1 MASLSRIRQILS
13 GLLLLTLA
21 IVYVDPAGAQATGSV
36 ELVAQSA
43 WVDDGGIYNIQVRVA
58 GADPDSSVVMRVYSP
73 WPERDD
79 FLRFELGEQKPV
91 LEVGPVTLG
100 DLQVASN
107 EVLGLQLAVVGPNTT
122 SPEVDLDIDDD
133 GTESP
138 LDVLVTEGGSAV
150 HPIEIALLDPEGNV
164 ADSFLT
170 SLIELPRA
178 ERTAPLRTA
187 LILESHLPNG
197 TGPDG
202 SSSLDLE
209 STSDLATIVDAVA
222 NHPSADIA
230 LSVLPESLVSIE
242 RSANP
247 ELTQLLDLMRSNLKS
262 DQLLPNPY
270 VDLEEQA
277 WVDTELTEALAS
289 LYVSG
294 AEATS
299 EVLGLTPER
308 AVMLLDRTV
317 TGAGLD
323 ALAEIG
329 VQGVIVRPSQL
340 GSLDRE
346 VFPQALTT
354 RFLIPTAD
362 GRSVPALVADGG
374 LSNHFTNTVGTVFN
388 ANRLLADLTLL
399 SLQNS
404 DVRQAVVVL
413 PPEDWVPDATFLNVV
428 LSGMERIPA
437 IQGASPLDALS
448 STAFTPAQGI
458 GTLSPPL
465 RRELRPRRPP
475 QDLGSFRTEYNQA
488 RTAIDSWSSVIADD
502 RTSKDRLDELL
513 RISTDTRHDEAQR
526 TSYIDAIYSLIDDQ
540 KSSSI
545 TTPESETITLT
556 GRFSDVPIVVENNLS
571 VNASVLLLLDSEK
584 LAFPDGRELPVV
596 LSPGP
601 NRIDIA
607 IEALASGDS
616 PIRIQVLSPDRSIL
630 LGSSEILVRTF
641 AFSGVGLIIGI
652 SAIVVLLL
660 WWLRHLRSSRDTV
673 ETLPDSAT
681 SAPTEESLGVST

>member
-1 MASLSRIRQILS
+1 MASLIRRRGVLPW
-13 GLLLLTLA
+13 LLLVALA
-21 IVYVDPAGAQATGSV
+21 SVYVDPAGAQATGSL

-58 GADPDSSVVMRVYSP
+58 GADPDSSVVMRVYPP

-79 FLRFELGEQKPV
+79 FLRFELGDQEPV
-91 LEVGPVTLG
+91 LVLEAVTLG

-107 EVLGLQLAVVGPNTT
+107 EVLALQLAVVGPNT
-122 SPEVDLDIDDD
+122 PPPDVDPAIDDD
-133 GTESP
+133 ETDAP
-138 LDVLVTEGGSAV
+138 LDVLVTDGGSAV
-150 HPIEIALLDPEGNV
+150 HPIEIVLLDPEGNV

-170 SLIELPRA
+170 SLVELPRA
-178 ERTAPLRTA
+178 ERNAPLRTT
-187 LILESHLPNG
+187 LILESHLPLG
-197 TGPDG
+197 TASDG

-209 STSDLATIVDAVA
+209 TTSDLATIVDAVA

-242 RSANP
+242 RSEDP
-247 ELTQLLDLMRSNLKS
+247 DLTQLLDLMRSNLES

-270 VDLEEQA
+270 VDVEEQA
-277 WVDTELTEALAS
+277 WVDAELTDALAS
-289 LYVSG
+289 LYVAG
-294 AEATS
+294 AEATT
-299 EVLGLTPER
+299 EVLGLTPEP
-308 AVMLLDRTV
+308 AVMLLDRTIN
-317 TGAGLD
+317 AEGLD

-329 VQGVIVRPSQL
+329 VQGAIVRPAQL
-340 GSLDRE
+340 ETLDRE

-374 LSNHFTNTVGTVFN
+374 LSNHFTNAGGTVLN

-437 IQGASPLDALS
+437 IRGASPLDALS

-465 RRELRPRRPP
+465 RRELLPRRLPR
-475 QDLGSFRTEYNQA
+475 DLGSFRTEYNQA
-488 RTAIDSWSSVIADD
+488 RAAIDSWSSVIADD
-502 RTSKDRLDELL
+502 GTSRGRLDELL
-513 RISTDTRHDEAQR
+513 RLSTDTRHDSAQR
-526 TSYIDAIYSLIDDQ
+526 TSYIDAIYSLIEEQ

-556 GRFSDVPIVVENNLS
+556 GRFSDVPIVVENNLP
-571 VNASVLLLLDSEK
+571 VNASVVLLLDSEK
-584 LAFPDGRELPVV
+584 LAFPNGSELPVV
-596 LSPGP
+596 LVPGP
-601 NRIDIA
+601 NRIDVA
-607 IEALASGDS
+607 IEARASGDS

-630 LGSSEILVRTF
+630 LGSSEVLVRTF
-641 AFSGVGLIIGI
+641 AFSGVGVIIGI

-673 ETLPDSAT
+673 ETLPDSPT
-681 SAPTEESLGVST
+681 SAPTEESLGV

>member
-1 MASLSRIRQILS
+1 LIRRRRVLPW
-13 GLLLLTLA
+13 LLLTALA
-21 IVYVDPAGAQATGSV
+21 IVYMDPAGAQATGSL

-58 GADPDSSVVMRVYSP
+58 GADPDSSVVMRVYPP

-79 FLRFELGEQKPV
+79 FLRFELGDQEPV
-91 LEVGPVTLG
+91 LELEPVTLR

-107 EVLGLQLAVVGPNTT
+107 EVLALQLAVVGPNT
-122 SPEVDLDIDDD
+122 PPPDVDLAVDDD
-133 GTESP
+133 ENDAP
-138 LDVLVTEGGSAV
+138 LDVLVTDGGSAV
-150 HPIEIALLDPEGNV
+150 HPIEIVLLDPEGNV

-170 SLIELPRA
+170 SLVELPRA
-178 ERTAPLRTA
+178 ERNAPLRTT
-187 LILESHLPNG
+187 LILESHLPIG
-197 TGPDG
+197 TGSDG
-202 SSSLDLE
+202 PSSLDLE
-209 STSDLATIVDAVA
+209 TTSDLATIVDAVA
-222 NHPSADIA
+222 NHPSAEIA

-242 RSANP
+242 QSENP
-247 ELTQLLDLMRSNLKS
+247 DLTQLLDLMRSNLES

-277 WVDTELTEALAS
+277 WVDAELTDALAS
-289 LYVSG
+289 LYVAG
-294 AEATS
+294 AEATT
-299 EVLGLTPER
+299 EVLGLTPEP
-308 AVMLLDRTV
+308 AVMLLDRTI
-317 TGAGLD
+317 TAEGLD

-329 VQGVIVRPSQL
+329 VQGAIVRPAQL
-340 GSLDRE
+340 EALDRE

-374 LSNHFTNTVGTVFN
+374 LSNHFTNAGGTVFN

-437 IQGASPLDALS
+437 IRGTSPLDALS

-465 RRELRPRRPP
+465 RRELRPRRLP

-488 RTAIDSWSSVIADD
+488 RAAIDSWSSVIADD
-502 RTSKDRLDELL
+502 RTSRGRLDELL
-513 RISTDTRHDEAQR
+513 RLSADTRHDSTQR
-526 TSYIDAIYSLIDDQ
+526 TTYIDAIYSLIEEQ

-556 GRFSDVPIVVENNLS
+556 GRFSDVPIVVENNLP

-584 LAFPDGRELPVV
+584 LSFPNGRELPVV
-596 LSPGP
+596 LVPGP
-601 NRIDIA
+601 NRIDVA
-607 IEALASGDS
+607 IEARASGDS

-630 LGSSEILVRTF
+630 LGSSEVLVRTF
-641 AFSGVGLIIGI
+641 AFSGVGVIIGI

-673 ETLPDSAT
+673 ETLPDSPT
-681 SAPTEESLGVST
+681 SAPTEESLGV